1 MVVVV
6 VVVVMV
12 VVVSKLLSER
22 LSSSYFSLFLT
33 LSIPWIQNRSAKV
46 IPRGMSEL
54 ELKPF

>member
-1 MVVVV
+1 MAAVVVV
-6 VVVVMV
+6 V

-22 LSSSYFSLFLT
+22 LSLSYFSLFLT

-46 IPRGMSEL
+46 IPRGMLEL